1 MKNTL
6 SIGISEIDIGDRKHA
21 RYGFRG
27 FLLVISAMILT
38 ACDSGTKWKSG
49 NYEVYWIDVSS
60 DLTLGL
66 DIGDGMAIG
75 RVMPQVYAVGENDT
89 WIVAARHPKG
99 DNSTSEFFY
108 FSKAEDHPHKNAEEI
123 VHGPFTEVEFAKIKA
138 DLTLPDWSKRF

>member
-6 SIGISEIDIGDRKHA
+6 SKGFSEIDIGDRKHA
-21 RYGFRG
+21 RWRPCGI
-27 FLLVISAMILT
+27 LLVIWAVILT

-49 NYEVYWIDVSS
+49 KYEVYWIDVSS

-89 WIVAARHPKG
+89 WIVAARHPNGNK
-99 DNSTSEFFY
+99 STSEFFY
-108 FSKAEDHPHKNAEEI
+108 FSKAEDHAHKNAEEI

-138 DLTLPDWSKRF
+138 DLKLPDWSKRF